1 MKAEKQK
8 LRVAI
13 VHDWLTGFA
22 GADRVVDQI
31 KKTFPDA
38 PIYTLVYDPS
48 KFPAHFQKYDIRT
61 TYIQKIPFA
70 TKLYKNMLTFMPLA
84 FESLDLTQYD
94 LVISSCSSCS
104 KGVITRSDAVHIC
117 YCHTRLLDIFGI
129 CIQYIYIMPEYL
141 NGF

>member
-48 KFPAHFQKYDIRT
+48 RFPAYFQKYDIRT
-61 TYIQKIPFA
+61 TYTKNPLCNKIVQKHVD
-70 TKLYKNMLTFMPLA
+70 TYA
-84 FESLDLTQYD
+84 FS
-94 LVISSCSSCS
+94 VRI
-104 KGVITRSDAVHIC
+104 VRSNAV
-117 YCHTRLLDIFGI
+117 
-129 CIQYIYIMPEYL
+129 
-141 NGF
+141 